1 MGGLWSRMTDR
12 SAALSAMQS
21 LFSGLESRIVRQ
33 RMLPHPAEGS
43 LYDFD
48 PNRVSRRSYRSG
60 DLSPTGSGGFCRR
73 ESVGLLHK
81 PMLGLA
87 AVKVCVVLDFAFSK
101 RRFAAEAIQETLRW
115 SLAPLR
121 PDIYFIMGIAGVRDE
136 HGLGHDD
143 ELIRAL
149 SGGPNWRACLVEYAS
164 PGWSVTTPMD
174 GAILPA
180 LFENLFD
187 PEPVDQKIARVDAA
201 LAAALELKEPG
212 GFLLI
217 EDLASRVAVGRDL
230 VTDRALLYAERTPG
244 LGVKH
249 VGGDLIIQRDR
260 FESVRA

>member
-1 MGGLWSRMTDR
+1 MTDR
-12 SAALSAMQS
+12 SNSLSAMQS

-60 DLSPTGSGGFCRR
+60 DLSPSGTGNFTRR

-81 PMLGLA
+81 PMLCLA
-87 AVKVCVVLDFAFSK
+87 TVKVSVVLDFSFTK
-101 RRFAAEAIQETLRW
+101 RRFTPETIHETVRW

-121 PDIYFIMGIAGVRDE
+121 PDIYFIMGIAGVRDSIE
-136 HGLGHDD
+136 VGHSD
-143 ELIRAL
+143 ELMRAL
-149 SGGPNWRACLVEYAS
+149 SGGPNWRAALIEYAD
-164 PGWSVTTPMD
+164 PGWSVTPPGD

-187 PEPVDQKIARVDAA
+187 PEPIDQKVARVDAA
-201 LAAALELKEPG
+201 LSAADELKEPG
-212 GFLLI
+212 GFILI
-217 EDLASRVAVGRDL
+217 DDLATRTAVGRDL
-230 VTDRALLYAERTPG
+230 VTDRAMLYAERTPG
-244 LGVKH
+244 IDVKT

>member
-1 MGGLWSRMTDR
+1 MTDR
-12 SAALSAMQS
+12 SNSLSAMQS

-33 RMLPHPAEGS
+33 RMLPHPGEGS

-60 DLSPTGSGGFCRR
+60 DLSPTGTGKFTRR

-87 AVKVCVVLDFAFSK
+87 TVKVCVVLDFAFTQH
-101 RRFAAEAIQETLRW
+101 RFTPETIHETVRW

-121 PDIYFIMGIAGVRDE
+121 PDVYFIMGIAGIRDDQQV
-136 HGLGHDD
+136 GHSD
-143 ELIRAL
+143 EVMRAL
-149 SGGPNWRACLVEYAS
+149 SGGTNWRATLIEYAD
-164 PGWSVTTPMD
+164 PGWSVTPPAD

-187 PEPVDQKIARVDAA
+187 PEAIDQKIARIDAA
-201 LAAALELKEPG
+201 LAAAVELKEPG

-217 EDLASRVAVGRDL
+217 EDLASRTAVGRDL
-230 VTDRALLYAERTPG
+230 VTDRAMLYAERTPG
-244 LGVKH
+244 VVVKS
-249 VGGDLIIQRDR
+249 VSGDLIIQRDR